1 LSSRAKKAKENKK
14 TEPVTRVKPVRPA
27 GKPPE
32 AMVTSRHGTELVTRQ
47 GRGYSMGE
55 LSGAGL
61 SRKLASNWGLRLDPK
76 RRSVV
81 DGNVLSLKS
90 WNSLPGATKKTEGVA
105 KEIEEEIEKV
115 GRGVKKEAIR
125 VEKEAVRVEKEAKK
139 VEHEVREEA
148 VRAEKAVRRKPKPKK
163 KKKS

>member
-1 LSSRAKKAKENKK
+1 MSSRAKKAKENKK
-14 TEPVTRVKPVRPA
+14 TEPVKRVKPVRPP

-32 AMVTSRHGTELVTRQ
+32 AMVTSRHGTEFVTRQ

-61 SRKLASNWGLRLDPK
+61 SRKLAFNWGLRLDPR

-90 WNSLPGATKKTEGVA
+90 WNSHPGVTKKTEGVA

-115 GRGVKKEAIR
+115 GRGVKKEA
-125 VEKEAVRVEKEAKK
+125 VRVEKEAQK